1 MAMDVKSAGKKI
13 LSTSGNEAERTIAI
27 PDPQAALIE
36 N

>member
-1 MAMDVKSAGKKI
+1 MDVKIGRKKI
-13 LSTSGNEAERTIAI
+13 LSTSGNEAERTIVI